1 MLTCLL
7 SVCKEP
13 LGNFVLHYTAA
24 DCHRLPVRVHLEGV
38 QLAHIDLEATMQPVK
53 R

>member
-7 SVCKEP
+7 SVFKEP

-24 DCHRLPVRVHLEGV
+24 DCRGLPVRIHQEGV
-38 QLAHIDLEATMQPVK
+38 
-53 R
+53 